1 MLQMMAYG
9 GTQGTYL
16 FENAFAASP
25 YLPQQYDYADWAPS
39 QAYYAFANLVGCF
52 NASNISANTTS
63 IFQCLVGKDT
73 GILQWASNQIF
84 GSGLYGTW
92 ACLPACIWRREA
104 ARILN

>member
-1 MLQMMAYG
+1 MLQIMAYG

-25 YLPQQYDYADWAPS
+25 YLPQQYGYADWAPS

-52 NASNISANTTS
+52 NASNISTNTTS
-63 IFQCLVGKDT
+63 IFQCLVEKDT
-73 GILQWASNQIF
+73 GILQWASNQIS

-92 ACLPACIWRREA
+92 AFLPACSSGSKSLEQC
-104 ARILN
+104 